1 MESITAIVA
10 AGAAFALSYYL
21 GRFAAS
27 SAPVAAMMG
36 AVCGLAFAVL
46 FFVTTVVLG
55 ALHPGLFD
63 GWTLGIHFLAGGH
76 YATETFGVKALAA
89 RLADEFSLGWEF
101 LDVENPI

>member
-10 AGAAFALSYYL
+10 VGAAFALSYYV

-27 SAPVAAMMG
+27 SALVAGMMG
-36 AVCGLAFAVL
+36 SFCGLAFAVL

-63 GWTLGIHFLAGGH
+63 GWMLGIHFLALLIV
-76 YATETFGVKALAA
+76 APLASAAIAYLEHRHHEKVEA
-89 RLADEFSLGWEF
+89 RRLPF
-101 LDVENPI
+101 